1 MDADEQT
8 EAKVSVDKQTS
19 ASEGLLERIATATR
33 SKRFG
38 LCAVIGS
45 IAAVTAY
52 VLLSP
57 DPALD
62 AAQDSAL
69 LTPQDPTGQ
78 LPENDSALIPN
89 LTAKAQLM
97 EPEVLKSDLRAT
109 GAARPT
115 SEGQS
120 SGKSLAAPALIVRPR
135 VLKLTPGLTGKAVL
149 LTGASNGP
157 VKAKLTE
164 RLVQYGEEIL
174 EAGSVLLGSGNSSN
188 DRLTVQF
195 DKVLTPDG
203 AVTKLKANAL
213 DKSDMIAGLK
223 GSVALGRSLQIA
235 GGIGLNVLGGFADGL
250 QENEAIGNQVARKAT
265 LKNAAL
271 NGTSKS
277 AFEEARNMMSRLK
290 ESAPTIE
297 VPAGKEFFVLFEGNE
312 ENN

>member
-8 EAKVSVDKQTS
+8 AAKVSVDRQ
-19 ASEGLLERIATATR
+19 ANGSEGLFERIATITR

-38 LCAVIGS
+38 LCAVVGS
-45 IAAVTAY
+45 TAAVTAY

-57 DPALD
+57 DPTLD
-62 AAQDSAL
+62 VDPDSKVL
-69 LTPQDPTGQ
+69 SPQDPTGQ
-78 LPENDSALIPN
+78 FPEDDSAQLPN
-89 LTAKAQLM
+89 LTANAQLL
-97 EPEVLKSDLRAT
+97 EPELRKPDSRAAGSASQRQGT
-109 GAARPT
+109 GNV
-115 SEGQS
+115 
-120 SGKSLAAPALIVRPR
+120 LAAPTLIVRPR
-135 VLKLTPGLTGKAVL
+135 ILKLTPGLMGKAVL
-149 LTGASNGP
+149 VTGASNGP

-174 EAGSVLLGSGNSSN
+174 EAGSILLGSGNSSN

-223 GSVALGRSLQIA
+223 GSVAMGRSLQIA

-290 ESAPTIE
+290 ENTPTIE
-297 VPAGKEFFVLFEGNE
+297 VAAGKDFFVLFEGNE

>member
-8 EAKVSVDKQTS
+8 AAKVSVDRHANGS
-19 ASEGLLERIATATR
+19 DGLLERISIVTR
-33 SKRFG
+33 TKRFG
-38 LCAVIGS
+38 LCAVVGS
-45 IAAVTAY
+45 TAAVTAY

-57 DPALD
+57 DPSLD
-62 AAQDSAL
+62 AALESA
-69 LTPQDPTGQ
+69 TVATQDPTDQ
-78 LPENDSALIPN
+78 LPEVDSAQLPN
-89 LTAKAQLM
+89 LTANGQLM

-109 GAARPT
+109 GAARN
-115 SEGQS
+115 GQS
-120 SGKSLAAPALIVRPR
+120 TGKALAAPTLIVRPR
-135 VLKLTPGLTGKAVL
+135 VLKLTPGLMGKAVL
-149 LTGASNGP
+149 VTGASNGP
-157 VKAKLTE
+157 VNAKLTE
-164 RLVQYGEEIL
+164 RLAQYGEEIL
-174 EAGSVLLGSGNSSN
+174 EAGSILLGSGNSSN

-203 AVTKLKANAL
+203 AVTKLKASAL

-277 AFEEARNMMSRLK
+277 AFEEARNMMSWLK
-290 ESAPTIE
+290 ENTPEIE
-297 VPAGKEFFVLFEGNE
+297 VASGKDFFVLFEGNE

>member
-1 MDADEQT
+1 MDEDELT
-8 EAKVSVDKQTS
+8 AAKVSVDNQ
-19 ASEGLLERIATATR
+19 ASGSDGLFERIATITR

-38 LCAVIGS
+38 LCAVVGS
-45 IAAVTAY
+45 TAAVTAY

-57 DPALD
+57 DPSLNGEIESAS
-62 AAQDSAL
+62 AA
-69 LTPQDPTGQ
+69 TQDPTDQFSESDESGQ
-78 LPENDSALIPN
+78 IPN
-89 LTAKAQLM
+89 LTANAQLL
-97 EPEVLKSDLRAT
+97 EPELLKADSRAAGSASQRQGTGNVLEA
-109 GAARPT
+109 PT
-115 SEGQS
+115 
-120 SGKSLAAPALIVRPR
+120 LIVRPR
-135 VLKLTPGLTGKAVL
+135 ILKLTPGLMGKAVL
-149 LTGASNGP
+149 VTGASNGP

-164 RLVQYGEEIL
+164 RLAQYGEEIL
-174 EAGSVLLGSGNSSN
+174 EAGSILLGSGNSSN

-290 ESAPTIE
+290 ENTPTIE
-297 VPAGKEFFVLFEGNE
+297 VAAGKDFFVLFEGNE

>member
-1 MDADEQT
+1 MDADEQA
-8 EAKVSVDKQTS
+8 EAKVSTDKNTN
-19 ASEGLLERIATATR
+19 ASEGLLERITTVTR

-45 IAAVTAY
+45 AAAVTAY

-57 DPALD
+57 APALD
-62 AAQDSAL
+62 AAQESAL

-78 LPENDSALIPN
+78 LKENDSALIPN
-89 LTAKAQLM
+89 LTANAQLM
-97 EPEVLKSDLRAT
+97 EPEVLKSGSRAT
-109 GAARPT
+109 GAA
-115 SEGQS
+115 SNGQS
-120 SGKSLAAPALIVRPR
+120 KGKALAAPSLIVRPR
-135 VLKLTPGLTGKAVL
+135 TLKLTPGLMGNAVL

-164 RLVQYGEEIL
+164 RLAQYGEEIL
-174 EAGSVLLGSGNSSN
+174 EAGSILLGSGNSGN
-188 DRLTVQF
+188 DRLIVQF

-312 ENN
+312 ESN

>member
-1 MDADEQT
+1 MVKMDADEQT
-8 EAKVSVDKQTS
+8 EAKVSVDKQTN
-19 ASEGLLERIATATR
+19 ASEGLLERIATVTR

-45 IAAVTAY
+45 TAAVTAY
-52 VLLSP
+52 ILLSP
-57 DPALD
+57 APALD
-62 AAQDSAL
+62 PAQNSAVL
-69 LTPQDPTGQ
+69 PSQDPTGQ
-78 LPENDSALIPN
+78 LPENGSALIPN
-89 LTAKAQLM
+89 LTANGQLM

-109 GAARPT
+109 GAASNAQGT
-115 SEGQS
+115 
-120 SGKSLAAPALIVRPR
+120 GKALAAPALIVRPR
-135 VLKLTPGLTGKAVL
+135 VLKLVPGLMGKAIL

-164 RLVQYGEEIL
+164 RLAQYGEEIL

-235 GGIGLNVLGGFADGL
+235 GGIGLNVLGGFAEGL
-250 QENEAIGNQVARKAT
+250 QENEAVGNQVARKAT

-297 VPAGKEFFVLFEGNE
+297 VPAGKELFVLFEGNE